1 MRNQDIRC
9 LIKSAGVKM
18 WQVAELYG
26 ISDGNFSRKL
36 RYELSPNDK
45 TKIIEIINQL
55 KEDSKNK
62 N

>member
-1 MRNQDIRC
+1 
-9 LIKSAGVKM
+9 M
-18 WQVAELYG
+18 WQVAERYG